1 MNLAGIENREPR
13 RNNQESSLRF
23 STRLSILDSR
33 EDRESSVNLLLN
45 STVLMYF
52 LLADA
57 DRKLPSKDKGSP
69 CEYAVRF
76 SSYKKKI
83 KRAFELPF
91 PQQTGREEE
100 VTGPAHLVHLKC
112 KYSD

>member
-1 MNLAGIENREPR
+1 MNLAGIENRESR

-76 SSYKKKI
+76 SSYKKKLKELSSYLFHS
-83 KRAFELPF
+83 KRVEKKKWQVPR
-91 PQQTGREEE
+91 TWS
-100 VTGPAHLVHLKC
+100 T
-112 KYSD
+112 